1 MVGALLGALH
11 GDETLPGSWQ
21 KKAKKYMEVKQ
32 MAHIVIV
39 QRKTFVPFHIN
50 RDPAQQPEVGQ
61 KV

>member
-1 MVGALLGALH
+1 MPGA
-11 GDETLPGSWQ
+11 WQ

-50 RDPAQQPEVGQ
+50 RDPAQQPEAS
-61 KV
+61 K